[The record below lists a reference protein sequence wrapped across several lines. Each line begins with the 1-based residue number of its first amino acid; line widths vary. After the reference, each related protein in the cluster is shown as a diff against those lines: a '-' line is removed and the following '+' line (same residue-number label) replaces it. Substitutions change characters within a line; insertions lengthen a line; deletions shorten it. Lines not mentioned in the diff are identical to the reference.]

1 MTHKLKMLTGLL
13 LICMACSK
21 DKETPSGIKFTVLR
35 KGDGIKL
42 DSGKFLVVNMVYKD
56 GKDSVYNDTGKNGV
70 PFIIP
75 VQKEVPKGDGV
86 LEAIMMMT
94 KGDSIIFKVAAK
106 TLFEKTFRSQLPP
119 GIDSA
124 SQFTFNIGLVDV
136 LNQEQIQKLQGEIMA
151 KQNEKF
157 EKQKMQQFVKDLE
170 IIDNHL
176 TEKGITAQ
184 KTESGLRYVITKQGK
199 GENARP
205 GQNASINYSGFL
217 LNGKIFD
224 TCVESVARLN
234 NVYTEGRPYAPYDVV
249 VDEGQVIQGWH
260 DAMKLMNKGSK
271 ITVYIPSTL
280 AYGNQKRSEEI
291 LENSILVFDMEMVDL
306 K

>member
-119 GIDSA
+119 GIDSD